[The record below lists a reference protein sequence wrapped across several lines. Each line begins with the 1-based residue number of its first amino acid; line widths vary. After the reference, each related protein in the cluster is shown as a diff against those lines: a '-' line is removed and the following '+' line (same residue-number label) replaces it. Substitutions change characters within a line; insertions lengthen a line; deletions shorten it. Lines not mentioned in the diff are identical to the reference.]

1 MKRKFLKTFY
11 RLISFTKILVIPGF
25 RGKSVYDV
33 AIFFIESLVK
43 GSITTRASSIAFNLF
58 LALFPGIIFLFTLI
72 PFIPIDGFQHEL
84 FFLLQK
90 IFPPTTFD
98 AAQTTI
104 NDIVNNKQGGLL
116 SIGFI
121 MALYFSTN
129 GVNSLIESFNAN
141 IHIEESRSIIAQRWV
156 SLVLTILIVFILI
169 VAILIIIFTQGVIDF
184 FIEKNL
190 FNQNMA
196 DVFLNAR
203 WLILMIVIYFSIS
216 ILYYLGPTKSDKL
229 SLFSPGSVVATF
241 FIILTSL
248 GFSYYVDNFSQYNK
262 LYGSIGTLIIILL
275 WLYFNSII
283 FIVGFELNTSILQ
296 AVKKNPLSLKRKKKE
311 IQ

>member
-1 MKRKFLKTFY
+1 
-11 RLISFTKILVIPGF
+11 LVIPGF